1 MADSPDR
8 CPTCGTRVPDGAP
21 RCPGCGRVFGEANR
35 CAHCHA
41 VAAVIRRGNITV
53 CAACGKPRAGAT
65 VLGGGTAR
73 AIMPASL
80 AGRDAS
86 TKAMVQRGKA
96 RAQRV
101 VGVLMLAMGLL
112 MAAAVAGIVSSATGL
127 VLAALVAVVAVSL
140 GGLSMRAGAK
150 NAERADDAE
159 RRARETAVLELAS
172 KRRGALTATELAKEF
187 GVDVEEADATLTRM
201 VGDGTRISVDV
212 DDEGVVRYVFRELVP
227 AASVARVRVEADEP
241 EDEGPAVSE
250 RHERAARQA
259 EQE

>member
-1 MADSPDR
+1 
-8 CPTCGTRVPDGAP
+8 
-21 RCPGCGRVFGEANR
+21 VFGEANR

-73 AIMPASL
+73 AIMPASV

-101 VGVLMLAMGLL
+101 LGVLMLAMGLL
-112 MAAAVAGIVSSATGL
+112 MAAGVAGVVTSATGL
-127 VLAALVAVVAVSL
+127 VLAALIALIAVSA
-140 GGLSMRAGAK
+140 GGLSLRAGAR
-150 NAERADDAE
+150 NSARADDAE

-172 KRRGALTATELAKEF
+172 KREGSLTATELAKEF

-201 VGDGTRISVDV
+201 VGDGSRVSVDV
-212 DDEGVVRYVFRELVP
+212 DDEGVVRYVFRELRP
-227 AASVARVRVEADEP
+227 ARSVARVRVEAGEP
-241 EDEGPAVSE
+241 EREEPSVLE
-250 RHERAARQA
+250 RREKAARQA

>member
-1 MADSPDR
+1 MADTPDR
-8 CPTCGTRVPDGAP
+8 CPTCGTRVPEGAP

-73 AIMPASL
+73 AIMPASV

-101 VGVLMLAMGLL
+101 VGVLLLAMGLF
-112 MAAAVAGIVSSATGL
+112 MAATVAGVFSSATGL
-127 VLAALVAVVAVSL
+127 VLAALIALVAVSA
-140 GGLSMRAGAK
+140 GGLSMRAGARSS
-150 NAERADDAE
+150 ERAEEAE

-172 KRRGALTATELAKEF
+172 KRSGALTATELAKEF

-201 VGDGTRISVDV
+201 VGDGTRVSVDV

-227 AASVARVRVEADEP
+227 SRPRVRVEADEP
-241 EDEGPAVSE
+241 AELEAEVSE
-250 RHERAARQA
+250 RRARAARQA